1 MKQRY
6 INAVTG
12 RNLVKVRIM
21 LADELLL
28 DPRGNTFKEML
39 AYAKQNLPNARIL
52 FVVNDELNE
61 YLTQDLIT
69 ICEATDVEYLHLQN
83 ISRMDYHPDVD
94 GMKEIYRQI
103 YNYFKNNK

>member
-6 INAVTG
+6 IDAVTG

-39 AYAKQNLPNARIL
+39 AYAKQNLPNL
-52 FVVNDELNE
+52 FEDNKEANQTFVFD
-61 YLTQDLIT
+61 YDDLG
-69 ICEATDVEYLHLQN
+69 N
-83 ISRMDYHPDVD
+83 ISS
-94 GMKEIYRQI
+94 KTI
-103 YNYFKNNK
+103 YNYTSNTCYSLK